1 MIKKQFRLNEME
13 VKKVL
18 RIWKPFFS
26 YWIVL
31 NKIKSK
37 LPYNRFG
44 IVIWAKSVN
53 HNITRNFC
61 RRRFYDV
68 VNKKIEVSDNAW
80 YDIVFVVKKKMK
92 LNMSQNETITSFD
105 NDLKFLIKKINS

>member
-1 MIKKQFRLNEME
+1 MIKKQFRLNEKE

-18 RIWKPFFS
+18 KLWKPFFS
-26 YWIVL
+26 YWVVL

-37 LPYNRFG
+37 LDYNRFA

-53 HNITRNFC
+53 SNVTRNYC
-61 RRRFYDV
+61 RRKFYDLV
-68 VNKKIEVSDNAW
+68 TTELELKWKTW

-92 LNMSQNETITSFD
+92 LDVRSEETIKAFEK
-105 NDLKFLIKKINS
+105 DLSFLIKKINI